1 MKRRSRPLKPA
12 RRRCDER
19 SRRDLLPPGYGG
31 PPAFPTRP
39 VDLPPPCGAG
49 GHVHCGVPRA
59 LGDRLAAQGAVGGRG
74 AGAQPGGRSLAA
86 AAAGS
91 GLLVQL
97 VPELPARTFRL
108 PRRHADR
115 HPVRLG
121 NGDQPRVPR
130 HHLPGIRDLAADPTA
145 GVGASADHLLADA
158 GALARLRNLP
168 RRNLHHH
175 AQRDRRRAL
184 DRSALLSGGALDG
197 VEQLGHLPAHHP
209 AWRAALDRGWLR
221 GRHRH
226 HLERGGGSG
235 DDLGWRW
242 RDPIERRRWPGVLHL
257 ELLHRLL
264 LSAHR
269 GRHDQH
275 RHRRVHLE
283 RDHPQARLNGHP
295 LAEDTMSEA
304 ASGEG
309 SVLRAGITA
318 GEIEVS
324 HVSKGYGDARFHT
337 EVVRD
342 CSFTVE
348 RNKLTVM
355 IGPSGCGK
363 STLIRLLAGFEKPSS
378 GTIAIN
384 GQPVTGPR
392 RDRLVLFQE
401 SALFPWMNTWDN
413 ILYGPRAR
421 GETTKQTLELA
432 EFLLNKV
439 GLAQFRRK
447 YPTQLSGGMQRRAE
461 LARAMINNPAVMI
474 LDEPFRGLDAMTKV
488 LMWEYY
494 AALFEETRRTNFFV
508 TTDIDEA
515 IFLADRLLIMS
526 NMPTRV
532 RAVLEIDLPRPR
544 TQLDLVEN
552 DRANEIKMQALSI
565 LHEEAMK
572 SFSRGSKAAA
582 DFVDAYSKRVSR
594 T

>member
-1 MKRRSRPLKPA
+1 
-12 RRRCDER
+12 
-19 SRRDLLPPGYGG
+19 
-31 PPAFPTRP
+31 
-39 VDLPPPCGAG
+39 
-49 GHVHCGVPRA
+49 
-59 LGDRLAAQGAVGGRG
+59 
-74 AGAQPGGRSLAA
+74 
-86 AAAGS
+86 
-91 GLLVQL
+91 
-97 VPELPARTFRL
+97 
-108 PRRHADR
+108 
-115 HPVRLG
+115 
-121 NGDQPRVPR
+121 
-130 HHLPGIRDLAADPTA
+130 
-145 GVGASADHLLADA
+145 
-158 GALARLRNLP
+158 
-168 RRNLHHH
+168 
-175 AQRDRRRAL
+175 
-184 DRSALLSGGALDG
+184 
-197 VEQLGHLPAHHP
+197 
-209 AWRAALDRGWLR
+209 
-221 GRHRH
+221 
-226 HLERGGGSG
+226 
-235 DDLGWRW
+235 
-242 RDPIERRRWPGVLHL
+242 
-257 ELLHRLL
+257 
-264 LSAHR
+264 
-269 GRHDQH
+269 
-275 RHRRVHLE
+275 
-283 RDHPQARLNGHP
+283 
-295 LAEDTMSEA
+295 MSEA

-378 GTIAIN
+378 GTIVIN